1 MGANRI
7 IDCCSL
13 INLYAGWGGLSEVT
27 ALGHSWYV
35 AEAVLSEAQ
44 FVGQFQA
51 NGAIERVPIDFRALQ
66 KSKVVASVKPE
77 SDAEKSDYVD
87 YSIELDDGEAQSLAI
102 AKHRGFVLLTDDR
115 KAIRIAQLP
124 EINVSV
130 LTTPQI
136 LRQWSA
142 IDPANSS
149 RIPEILSRIQILAR
163 FSPRK
168 DAPESEWWEDQLRKL
183 AT

>member
-1 MGANRI
+1 
-7 IDCCSL
+7 
-13 INLYAGWGGLSEVT
+13 VK

-35 AEAVLSEAQ
+35 AESVLSEAQ
-44 FVGQFQA
+44 SVGKFQA
-51 NGAIERVPIDFRALQ
+51 DGKIERVPIDFAALQ
-66 KSKVVASVKPE
+66 ESQVIASVKPE
-77 SDAEKSDYVD
+77 SDAEISDYVD
-87 YSIELDDGEAQSLAI
+87 FSIELDDGEAQSLAI

-124 EINVSV
+124 DVNVGV

-142 IDPANSS
+142 IDPENAS
-149 RIPEILSRIQILAR
+149 RIPGILSRIQVLAR

-168 DAPESEWWEDQLRKL
+168 GSPESEWWEDQLSRL
-183 AT
+183 AI